1 MEDVSRQRIGV
12 ENGRNLFP
20 EAIDLEPEASLTFTL
35 VYEATGERVPA
46 GRVTFDSNDGQN
58 RSVAIPIRA
67 ADIGAELALQ
77 PTSVNFGRVPAGE
90 SVSEFLIA
98 TNVGQAALE
107 IAELEVNGS
116 SDFGVLING
125 VDPRTDATAL
135 DDPDGDGNS
144 GIAPGRSFEIVGS
157 AL

>member
-1 MEDVSRQRIGV
+1 M
-12 ENGRNLFP
+12 
-20 EAIDLEPEASLTFTL
+20 
-35 VYEATGERVPA
+35 

-90 SVSEFLIA
+90 LVSEYLIA

-107 IAELEVNGS
+107 VSELEVNGS
-116 SDFGVLING
+116 SDFGVRSLAWI
-125 VDPRTDATAL
+125 PASIRQHWMIPTATAIAAL
-135 DDPDGDGNS
+135 RPVAPS
-144 GIAPGRSFEIVGS
+144 RLRLPIAPM
-157 AL
+157 